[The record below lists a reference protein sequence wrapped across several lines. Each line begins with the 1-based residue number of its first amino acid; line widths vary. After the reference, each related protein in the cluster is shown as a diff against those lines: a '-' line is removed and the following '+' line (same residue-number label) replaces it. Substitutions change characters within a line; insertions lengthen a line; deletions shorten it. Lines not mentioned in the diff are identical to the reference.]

1 MTTFELVPQGPF
13 DLASAQDFA
22 GGFTPGIGGGGVQ
35 GTSIVMAFPVEAPGW
50 TTSAAV
56 EVHQRDDG
64 VVVARTDARPELL
77 DAVRRQAAR
86 SLSLDHD
93 GTGWPAVG
101 ARDPVVGALQQ
112 RYRMSRPVC
121 FYSAYEAAT
130 SFVMGQRIAMRQL
143 ARVKE
148 RLRETAGDR
157 PTVDGHGYAAFPRPE
172 VLLEHQAIQGLND
185 DKVRRV
191 HELARAALDGRLDTE
206 ALRALPTDEAL
217 ARLRELPG
225 VGAFSA
231 EAVLLRG
238 CGVVNAIPTTESAS
252 REAIGSLYGI
262 DTGDREAVDAIT
274 DGWRPYRMWA
284 TVLVRMGWSRQA
296 GKVSYR
302 PKGPG

>member
-1 MTTFELVPQGPF
+1 MTTFEVVPRGPF
-13 DLASAQDFA
+13 GLASAQDFA
-22 GGFTPGIGGGGVQ
+22 GGFTPGIGGGGVR

-50 TTSAAV
+50 SASAAV
-56 EVHQRDDG
+56 EVHQREDW
-64 VVVARTDARPELL
+64 VVVGRTDAPAELI
-77 DAVRRQAAR
+77 DAVRHQAAR

-93 GTGWPAVG
+93 GAGWPAVG
-101 ARDPVVGALQQ
+101 RRDPVVGGLQQ
-112 RYRMSRPVC
+112 TYRMLRPVC

-148 RLRETAGDR
+148 RLRESTGDR
-157 PTVDGHGYAAFPRPE
+157 PTIDGHAYPAFPRPE
-172 VLLEHQAIQGLND
+172 VLLEQRSIPGVSD
-185 DKVRRV
+185 EKVRRV

-206 ALRALPTDEAL
+206 ALRALPADEAL

-225 VGAFSA
+225 VGPFSA

-238 CGVVNAIPTTESAS
+238 CGVVDAIPTTEGAS
-252 REAIGSLYGI
+252 RKAIASLYGV
-262 DTGDREAVDAIT
+262 DPTDQAAVDAIT
-274 DGWRPYRMWA
+274 ERWRPYRMWA

-302 PKGPG
+302 PKG